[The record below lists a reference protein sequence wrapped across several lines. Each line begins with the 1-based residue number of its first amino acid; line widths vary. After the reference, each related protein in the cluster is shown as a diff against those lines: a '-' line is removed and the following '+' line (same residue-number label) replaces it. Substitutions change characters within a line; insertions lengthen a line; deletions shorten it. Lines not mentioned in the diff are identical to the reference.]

1 MSPQAVIDFWF
12 GDIRDGWIR
21 DDRTKLWFQ
30 ASPDDDKRIKEQFGA
45 LHTLATT
52 NALDDW
58 HEQRNGSLGS
68 LALIIVLDQFSRQLH
83 RGTPQAFAHD
93 DKALSLAMDGVAR
106 GYPQQLPL
114 VCRQF
119 YYLPWQHSES
129 LERQKESLTLYQ
141 SLVNEARHPHHQ
153 KALQYASDFA
163 QQHYDIIA
171 QFGRFPHRNGVLERA
186 NTPQEDAYLKRDDS
200 PHFGQQA
207 D

>member
-12 GDIRDGWIR
+12 GDIRDGWIQ
-21 DDRTKLWFQ
+21 DDRSPLWFQ
-30 ASPDDDKRIKEQFGA
+30 ASQDDDKRIKKQFGE
-45 LHTLATT
+45 LHAAATT

-58 HEQRNGSLGS
+58 HEQPDGS

-93 DKALSLAMDGVAR
+93 AKALSLAMDGVAR

-153 KALQYASDFA
+153 KALQCAYAYS

-171 QFGRFPHRNGVLERA
+171 QFGRFPHRNAVLKRA
-186 NTPQEDAYLKRDDS
+186 NTAREEAYLKRDDS
-200 PHFGQQA
+200 PHFGQQP